1 MGRATRISV
10 YGSILTEPPRG
21 FLPRIAV
28 RSNSSPISYRFPG
41 SRIRKT
47 AGLGDGVGD

>member
-1 MGRATRISV
+1 MGRVARISL

-21 FLPRIAV
+21 LLPRIAV

-41 SRIRKT
+41 PRIRKT
-47 AGLGDGVGD
+47 TGLGGDIGD